1 MSRKSQPGVFA
12 VSAIA
17 VLALGVLCEVA
28 QAQTQTEPSP
38 RVIYAAKTD
47 DGCGRPFV
55 NQFFAVTGPPPLPG
69 LEAGGGPVLLR
80 RAQIAD
86 GQPAEVKGAPYSAV
100 GMTEIVQT
108 LADGNR
114 IVHTNTTRYFR
125 DSTGRTRTEHLLS
138 AVGPFALEE
147 SRTIVMIND
156 PVAGKHIILH
166 PDAKQ
171 ADVLSV
177 PPLKNGES
185 TANAAPAGV
194 TTVHCNREPTE
205 PATRVSLGQKTLHG
219 LKASGT
225 RLEYTIPAGAIG
237 NEQPITVSSEE
248 WTSDELHVVLASTR
262 HDPMIGDTT
271 YHLGH
276 IDRAEPDPSLFTA
289 PADYT
294 VQNLPGP
301 GKAFVLRAG
310 PPADPANGP
319 K

>member
-1 MSRKSQPGVFA
+1 MSRKSQRRAFA
-12 VSAIA
+12 ASATVA
-17 VLALGVLCEVA
+17 LALGTLCEGAEA
-28 QAQTQTEPSP
+28 QSEPSP
-38 RVIYAAKTD
+38 RVIYAAKVD

-55 NQFFAVTGPPPLPG
+55 NQFFAVTPPPPPG
-69 LEAGGGPVLLR
+69 LQGGVGPILLKR
-80 RAQIAD
+80 GQIAD
-86 GQPAEVKGAPYSAV
+86 GQPAEVTGAPFSAV
-100 GMTEIVQT
+100 GTSEIVQT

-125 DSTGRTRTEHLLS
+125 DSSGRTRTEHSLT

-156 PVAGKHIILH
+156 PVAGKYVILH

-177 PPLKNGES
+177 PPQKNGES
-185 TANAAPAGV
+185 AANAASPGV
-194 TTVHCNREPTE
+194 TTVHCSREPAE
-205 PATRVSLGQKTLHG
+205 PATRVSLGQKTLYG

-225 RLEYTIPAGAIG
+225 RLETTIPAGAIG

-248 WTSDELHVVLASTR
+248 WVSNELHVVLSSTR
-262 HDPMIGDTT
+262 HDPMIGDTN
-271 YHLGH
+271 YHLDH
-276 IDRAEPDPSLFTA
+276 IDRAEPDPSLFTT

-310 PPADPANGP
+310 PPAEPASGP